1 MPFDQDAGTFDAP
14 TGIWDSDF
22 QMEDAAKT
30 GRLIEDSAIYRFN
43 SYSGCDISAI
53 VHFYDSNADPKNRH
67 RSKKLA
73 DLQTLTISTF
83 REKVPVRALGHV
95 GSKGYTRGP
104 RTVGGSMIFTI
115 FDKTVLAELLVEQY
129 QLEAAAQDNVG
140 IYNAVLVDQ
149 IPPFDITILMA
160 NETGSMSKMVVYGV
174 ELVQEGQTMSV
185 EDLVSE
191 SVINYV
197 ARHFEPME
205 SLVDPLSSDLFDYL
219 NQGKDHFPDM
229 DFRSMMANKTLNKFL
244 TSLK

>member
-1 MPFDQDAGTFDAP
+1 MSEFDRQTGILYDPAFQEFDAQADQP
-14 TGIWDSDF
+14 
-22 QMEDAAKT
+22 
-30 GRLIEDSAIYRFN
+30 GRDLIYNSNAIYRFN

-53 VHFYDSNADPKNRH
+53 VHFYDENAAYANRH

-115 FDKTVLAELLVEQY
+115 FDKTVLAELLVEKY

-140 IYNAVLVDQ
+140 VYNAVLVDQ
-149 IPPFDITILMA
+149 IPPFDITVLMA
-160 NETGSMSKMVVYGV
+160 NETGSMSKLAIYGV

-191 SVINYV
+191 SVVNYV
-197 ARHFEPME
+197 ARHFEPLE
-205 SLVDPLSSDLFDYL
+205 SLVDPLDPEQQYL
-219 NQGKDHFPDM
+219 NEGKDHFPDM
-229 DFRSMMANKTLNKFL
+229 DFRNMMENKTLYKFL
-244 TSLK
+244 ASLR